1 MTRQLPGCR
10 FTAVQEN
17 GIFQVSK
24 KFDNSEKEDVNQE
37 ILDRVTRIIF
47 MAFMPDD
54 AQMSDKEFD
63 ELIDESSG
71 MASIIM
77 AVAGMDVIGENS
89 HGDYVARF
97 SPYDSL
103 EHFGKENGLQ

>member
-1 MTRQLPGCR
+1 M
-10 FTAVQEN
+10 QEN

-24 KFDNSEKEDVNQE
+24 KFDNSEKADVNQE
-37 ILDRVTRIIF
+37 ILDRVTRVIF
-47 MAFMPDD
+47 MVFMPDD
-54 AQMSDKEFD
+54 APMSESEFD
-63 ELIDESSG
+63 ELIEESSG

-89 HGDYVARF
+89 NGDYVSRF
-97 SPYDSL
+97 KPYDSL